1 MILVRNAGLEQQSN
15 EQKKAQTLVPYSL
28 FKVQWCTIHPVGS
41 FCGLATGI
49 LPDFHREP
57 ILYYL
62 ALHKMG
68 RFPPYFA

>member
-1 MILVRNAGLEQQSN
+1 MFLVRIAGLQQQPN

-28 FKVQWCTIHPVGS
+28 FKVQCGTIHLLGS

-57 ILYYL
+57 ILYFVAL
-62 ALHKMG
+62 AV
-68 RFPPYFA
+68 